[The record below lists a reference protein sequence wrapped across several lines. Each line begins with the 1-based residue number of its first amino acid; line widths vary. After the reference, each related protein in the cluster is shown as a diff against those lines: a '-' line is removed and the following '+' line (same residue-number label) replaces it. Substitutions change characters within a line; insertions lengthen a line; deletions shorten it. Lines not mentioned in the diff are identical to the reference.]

1 MKRVMTSDHVTVIVV
16 VVVVVAVVVVVVVG
30 DPVLTAD
37 EHRMLTTIHPTV
49 NRKNLDVGQ
58 T

>member
-16 VVVVVAVVVVVVVG
+16 VVVVVVVVVG